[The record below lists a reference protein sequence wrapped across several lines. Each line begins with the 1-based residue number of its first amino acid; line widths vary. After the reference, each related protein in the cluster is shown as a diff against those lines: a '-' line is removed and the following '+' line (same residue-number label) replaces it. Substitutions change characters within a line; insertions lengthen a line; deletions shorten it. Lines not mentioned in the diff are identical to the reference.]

1 MFGGFEV
8 NSGKHTFVLSFKFVI
23 CLRLLGWI
31 ISQEVVT
38 RKNMKSVLGF
48 EAAFGP

>member
-1 MFGGFEV
+1 M
-8 NSGKHTFVLSFKFVI
+8 FVLSFKFVI
-23 CLRLLGWI
+23 CLRLIGMVL
-31 ISQEVVT
+31 SQEAVS